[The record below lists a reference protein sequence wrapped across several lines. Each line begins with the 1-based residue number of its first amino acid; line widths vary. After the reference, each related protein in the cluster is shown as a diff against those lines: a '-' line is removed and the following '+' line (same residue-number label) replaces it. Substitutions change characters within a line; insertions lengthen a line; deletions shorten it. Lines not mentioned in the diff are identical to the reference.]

1 MPSDAEIAQE
11 ILSEET
17 SLRFTSF
24 KSEDAVTIGM
34 NLRKRFRASVKY
46 ARGRGAVCCVQTI
59 QGSTLF
65 SCAIGDGSDISPDSW
80 ARLTAMMNVVRRTG
94 HSSFYIEKGRSVLGR
109 SAEELGLP
117 FPEYRVEGGAFPIWL
132 VNCQVAP
139 IGIMAIYSG
148 SALDDHAMIVSTL
161 KHFFVKGGG
170 SGAGGISMGGSP
182 SGIPSTRD
190 GPSPEVA

>member
-11 ILSEET
+11 ILAEES

-46 ARGRGAVCCVQTI
+46 ARGRGAVCSIQTI
-59 QGSTLF
+59 QGSPLF
-65 SCAIGDGSDISPDSW
+65 SCSIGDGSDISPDSW
-80 ARLTAMMNVVRRTG
+80 ARLNAMMNVVKRTG

-117 FPEYRVEGGAFPIWL
+117 FPEYRIEGGAFPIWL
-132 VNCQVAP
+132 VNTN
-139 IGIMAIYSG
+139 
-148 SALDDHAMIVSTL
+148 ALD
-161 KHFFVKGGG
+161 FFFLPFPFPIFV
-170 SGAGGISMGGSP
+170 IFP
-182 SGIPSTRD
+182 
-190 GPSPEVA
+190 